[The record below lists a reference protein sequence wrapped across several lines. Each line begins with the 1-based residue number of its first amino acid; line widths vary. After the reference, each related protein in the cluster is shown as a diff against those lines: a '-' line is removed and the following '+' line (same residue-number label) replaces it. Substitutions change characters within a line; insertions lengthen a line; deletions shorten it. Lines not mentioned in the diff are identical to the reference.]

1 MAAQVLGAR
10 LLPPAAGSG
19 RSARRFATGIG
30 PSFADAPSG
39 CLCRRALQRLLPV
52 LEFTE
57 GDFLA
62 HGGGSAEGALERFAA
77 EHGLRR
83 RHGFVLATGGTW
95 GGYAHV
101 RTAREFLRSL
111 LYQSRDTAR
120 HLLQLRSRIDAGK
133 LLVGVIP
140 PPAAPH
146 AGYGAVGP
154 PAGLDAALAGLR
166 AAVGQGWQLLLAGGA
181 ALPQSLPRA
190 GLDCIDTAA
199 LPRSECSDVLALAQ
213 CDLLLRP
220 SSQSDELEAV
230 LSDALRVPGDGS
242 RDGGGNGIAG
252 CSARAGA
259 AAPRRPG
266 LGVGPGA
273 WRHRAAA
280 AGCPRAVAL
289 RPRAPAPGPRSA
301 HRSPRS
307 PPTCGSVSR

>member
-1 MAAQVLGAR
+1 VLRFCLPRVYPQGRRLDAELIPRARAFLAAQVLGAR

-39 CLCRRALQRLLPV
+39 GLCRRALQRLLPV

-190 GLDCIDTAA
+190 GLACIDTAA

-220 SSQSDELEAV
+220 ASQSDELEAF
-230 LSDALRVPGDGS
+230 LSDAPCVCLETGPGTEAGTVLPAAALEQALRR
-242 RDGGGNGIAG
+242 RDARGWEWDLVRGGIAPQPP
-252 CSARAGA
+252 A
-259 AAPRRPG
+259 
-266 LGVGPGA
+266 
-273 WRHRAAA
+273 
-280 AGCPRAVAL
+280 
-289 RPRAPAPGPRSA
+289 APAP
-301 HRSPRS
+301 
-307 PPTCGSVSR
+307 